1 MFSPGGLN
9 FTDKGCKIR
18 GLRKSYC
25 HYHEATTMLNWQRIM
40 YYLGLA
46 LVEATPVVLLLTIA
60 GADAWGVL
68 VGVVLLG
75 ALADW
80 IVLRRLPPERQTLAL
95 AAGALVCALWVVKGQ
110 VTGDYGLLGDW
121 GQALGAIFST
131 NYRQSWVAYMSLLA
145 ALYCFWRGTRLTMQD
160 RVSVQRIF
168 RAIAF
173 SLLLIV
179 GIGLLGA
186 RLSGPSAVAASTEVL
201 AFFAVGL
208 LTIALA
214 SGMDEQEI
222 GLQRLG
228 WRGMLIVGGAIA
240 GVLGLGVLTAALF
253 GRDIALIVRTLW
265 QALVVII
272 VLILAPLIWLIATL
286 LEALL
291 KLTSLD
297 RWLQQLY
304 QQPPITIEVAP
315 PAAEV
320 LGIFPPWLQTI
331 IRIFFALLPILI
343 ILGLLLLARRRL
355 RHQPA
360 ADEERESLWSWA
372 GLADDLR
379 DLLAGL
385 RGSPRPGG
393 LRAALAAL
401 RGGDP
406 ASRVRRSYIRLLL
419 LGEARERPRPAPQTP
434 REYAPAA
441 GALLP
446 AATQPVDTLT
456 DAYERA
462 RYNPNGTTAADAD
475 AAERAWAAIEQAERR
490 SK

>member
-1 MFSPGGLN
+1 M
-9 FTDKGCKIR
+9 
-18 GLRKSYC
+18 
-25 HYHEATTMLNWQRIM
+25 
-40 YYLGLA
+40 
-46 LVEATPVVLLLTIA
+46 
-60 GADAWGVL
+60 
-68 VGVVLLG
+68 LLG

-95 AAGALVCALWVVKGQ
+95 AAAGLLCALWVVKGQ
-110 VTGDYGLLGDW
+110 VVGDYGLLGDW

-131 NYRQSWVAYMSLLA
+131 SHPRSGIAYLSLLLS
-145 ALYCFWRGTRLTMQD
+145 LYCFWRGTRLTMHD
-160 RVSVQRIF
+160 RVSVQRVF
-168 RAIAF
+168 RTIAF

-179 GIGLLGA
+179 GVGLLGA
-186 RLSGPSAVAASTEVL
+186 RLTGTRAVVASTEVL
-201 AFFAVGL
+201 AFFAIGL

-214 SGMDEQEI
+214 SGMDEQDI

-228 WRGMLIVGGAIA
+228 WRGMLIVGGAIG
-240 GVLGLGVLTAALF
+240 GVLGLGVLLGALF

-265 QALVVII
+265 QALVVIV
-272 VLILAPLIWLIATL
+272 VLIIAPLIWLIAML
-286 LEALL
+286 LEAVLRA
-291 KLTSLD
+291 TSLD
-297 RWLQQLY
+297 RWLQQLT
-304 QQPPITIEVAP
+304 QQPPITIDVAP

-320 LGIFPPWLQTI
+320 LGIFPPWLQTV
-331 IRIFFALLPILI
+331 IRIFFALLPILL
-343 ILGLLLLARRRL
+343 ILGLLMLARRRL
-355 RHQPA
+355 KRQPSA
-360 ADEERESLWSWA
+360 GEERESLWSWG

-385 RGSPRPGG
+385 RGSQRPGG

-419 LGEARERPRPAPQTP
+419 LGEAHERPRPAPQTP
-434 REYAPAA
+434 HEYAPAA

-462 RYNPNGTTAADAD
+462 RYNPNGVTDADAD

-490 SK
+490 SA

>member
-1 MFSPGGLN
+1 MV
-9 FTDKGCKIR
+9 K
-18 GLRKSYC
+18 
-25 HYHEATTMLNWQRIM
+25 WQRIM

-46 LVEATPVVLLLTIA
+46 LIEATPAALLLTIA

-68 VGVVLLG
+68 IGIVLLG

-95 AAGALVCALWVVKGQ
+95 AAAGLLCALWVVKGQ
-110 VTGDYGLLGDW
+110 VIGDYGLLGDW

-131 NYRQSWVAYMSLLA
+131 SNPRSGIAYLSLLLS
-145 ALYCFWRGTRLTMQD
+145 LYCFWRGTRLTMHD
-160 RVSVQRIF
+160 RVSVQRVF

-173 SLLLIV
+173 SLLFIV

-186 RLSGPSAVAASTEVL
+186 RLTGERAVAASTEVL
-201 AFFAVGL
+201 AFFAIGL

-214 SGMDEQEI
+214 SGIDEQEI

-228 WRGMLIVGGAIA
+228 WRGMLIVGGAIG
-240 GVLGLGVLTAALF
+240 GVLGLGVLLGALF
-253 GRDIALIVRTLW
+253 GRDIALIIRTLW

-272 VLILAPLIWLIATL
+272 VLIIAPLIWLIAML
-286 LEALL
+286 LEAVLRA
-291 KLTSLD
+291 TSLD
-297 RWLQQLY
+297 RWLQQLA
-304 QQPPITIEVAP
+304 QQPPITIDVPP

-320 LGIFPPWLQTI
+320 LGIFPPWLQTV
-331 IRIFFALLPILI
+331 IRIFFALLPILL
-343 ILGLLLLARRRL
+343 ILGLLMLARRRMK
-355 RHQPA
+355 RQPSA
-360 ADEERESLWSWA
+360 GEERESLWSWS

-385 RGSPRPGG
+385 RGSQRSGG

-419 LGEARERPRPAPQTP
+419 LGEAHERPRPAPQTP
-434 REYAPAA
+434 HEYAPSA

-446 AATQPVDTLT
+446 AAAQPVDTLT

-462 RYNPNGTTAADAD
+462 RYNPNGVTAADAD
-475 AAERAWAAIEQAERR
+475 AAEHAWAAIEQAERR
-490 SK
+490 ST